1 MDRNNRGSHT
11 HTHSHTYIISPMDNI
26 FSNKNEENRESVEKL
41 NLDELYDQKKQED
54 LAKLYTF
61 NRILTRVHDKIKV
74 AARQKNSQQFCW
86 FLVPEMLIGVPN
98 YDKNAC
104 ITYLISKLE
113 ENDFVVRYTHP
124 NLLFIS
130 WKHYVP
136 NYVRTEIKKKTGTVL
151 DKFGNY
157 VSEADAETTAAVG
170 DGTPGSDLNMMLYT
184 KKGASASATAAASAK
199 KPAGDF
205 KSIASYK
212 PTGSLVYNNDLFKKI
227 EERM

>member
-1 MDRNNRGSHT
+1 
-11 HTHSHTYIISPMDNI
+11 MDNI
-26 FSNKNEENRESVEKL
+26 FSNRHEENRESVEKL
-41 NLDELYDQKKQED
+41 NLDDLYDQKKQED

-61 NRILTRVHDKIKV
+61 NRILTRVHEKIKV

-86 FLVPEMLIGVPN
+86 FLVPEVLIGVPN

-104 ITYLISKLE
+104 ITYMISKLE
-113 ENDFVVRYTHP
+113 ENDFITRYTHP

-136 NYVRTEIKKKTGTVL
+136 NYVRTEIKKKTGTII

-157 VSEADAETTAAVG
+157 VSETDAETDASAAA
-170 DGTPGSDLNMMLYT
+170 DGTPGTDLNMMIYN
-184 KKGASASATAAASAK
+184 KKGASAAATASAK

-205 KSIASYK
+205 KPITSYK
-212 PTGSLVYNNDLFKKI
+212 PTGSLVYNNELFKKI
-227 EERM
+227 DDRI

>member
-1 MDRNNRGSHT
+1 
-11 HTHSHTYIISPMDNI
+11 MDNI
-26 FSNKNEENRESVEKL
+26 FSSRNEENRESVEKL
-41 NLDELYDQKKQED
+41 NLDELYEQKKQED

-61 NRILTRVHDKIKV
+61 NRILTRVHEKIKV

-86 FLVPEMLIGVPN
+86 YLVPEMLVGVPN

-104 ITYLISKLE
+104 ITYIISKLE
-113 ENDFVVRYTHP
+113 ENDFIVRYTHP

-136 NYVRTEIKKKTGTVL
+136 NYVRTEIKKKTGTVI

-157 VSEADAETTAAVG
+157 VSEADAESSPAA
-170 DGTPGSDLNMMLYT
+170 DGNDMNMMMYNN
-184 KKGASASATAAASAK
+184 KGATAAAAAAAK

-205 KSIASYK
+205 KPITSYK
-212 PTGSLVYNNDLFKKI
+212 PTGNLIYNQDLFKKI
-227 EERM
+227 EDRM

>member
-1 MDRNNRGSHT
+1 
-11 HTHSHTYIISPMDNI
+11 MDNI
-26 FSNKNEENRESVEKL
+26 FSSRIEENRESVEKL

-113 ENDFVVRYTHP
+113 ENDFIVRYTHP

-136 NYVRTEIKKKTGTVL
+136 NYVRTEIKKKTGTII

-157 VSEADAETTAAVG
+157 VSEADAGESVVS
-170 DGTPGSDLNMMLYT
+170 DGTPGSDMNMMMYN
-184 KKGASASATAAASAK
+184 KKGAAPATSAAAK

-205 KSIASYK
+205 KPIASYK
-212 PTGSLVYNNDLFKKI
+212 PTGNLVYNNELFKKI

>member
-1 MDRNNRGSHT
+1 
-11 HTHSHTYIISPMDNI
+11 MDNI
-26 FSNKNEENRESVEKL
+26 FSNKHEENRESVEKL

-86 FLVPEMLIGVPN
+86 FLVPEMLMGVPN

-113 ENDFVVRYTHP
+113 ENDFVTRYTHP

-136 NYVRTEIKKKTGTVL
+136 NYVRTEIKKKTGTVI

-157 VSEADAETTAAVG
+157 VSEADADAPAA
-170 DGTPGSDLNMMLYT
+170 DGTPGSDLNMMLMNNN
-184 KKGASASATAAASAK
+184 KKGASATSVAK

-205 KSIASYK
+205 KPIASYK
-212 PTGSLVYNNDLFKKI
+212 PTGSLVYNHDLFKKI
-227 EERM
+227 DDRL

>member
-1 MDRNNRGSHT
+1 
-11 HTHSHTYIISPMDNI
+11 MDNI
-26 FSNKNEENRESVEKL
+26 FSSRNEENREIVEKL
-41 NLDELYDQKKQED
+41 NLDDLYDQKKQED

-61 NRILTRVHDKIKV
+61 NRILTRVHEKIKI

-86 FLVPEMLIGVPN
+86 FLVPEMLVGVPN

-104 ITYLISKLE
+104 ITYMISKLE
-113 ENDFVVRYTHP
+113 ENDFIIRYTHP

-136 NYVRTEIKKKTGTVL
+136 NYVRTEIKKKTGTVI

-157 VSEADAETTAAVG
+157 VAEADAEVIA
-170 DGTPGSDLNMMLYT
+170 DGTPGSDLNLMMYN
-184 KKGASASATAAASAK
+184 KKGMAAAATAATATAATVTAK

-205 KSIASYK
+205 KPIASYK

>member
-1 MDRNNRGSHT
+1 
-11 HTHSHTYIISPMDNI
+11 MDNI
-26 FSNKNEENRESVEKL
+26 FSNRSEENRESVEKL
-41 NLDELYDQKKQED
+41 NLDELYEQKKQED

-74 AARQKNSQQFCW
+74 ASRQKNSQQFCW
-86 FLVPEMLIGVPN
+86 FLVPEMLMGVPN
-98 YDKNAC
+98 YDKNGC

-130 WKHYVP
+130 WNHYVP
-136 NYVRTEIKKKTGTVL
+136 NYVRTEIKKKTGTVI

-157 VSEADAETTAAVG
+157 VSEADEASDAAAGGG
-170 DGTPGSDLNMMLYT
+170 DANAMMLYN
-184 KKGASASATAAASAK
+184 KKGAAAATAAAK

-205 KSIASYK
+205 KPIASYK
-212 PTGSLVYNNDLFKKI
+212 PTGSLIYNQELFKKI
-227 EERM
+227 EDRV

>member
-1 MDRNNRGSHT
+1 
-11 HTHSHTYIISPMDNI
+11 MDNI

-86 FLVPEMLIGVPN
+86 FLVPEVLIGVPN

-104 ITYLISKLE
+104 ITYMISKLE
-113 ENDFVVRYTHP
+113 ENDFITRYTHP

-136 NYVRTEIKKKTGTVL
+136 NYVRTEIKKKTGTII

-157 VSEADAETTAAVG
+157 VSETDAETDASAAA
-170 DGTPGSDLNMMLYT
+170 DGTPGTDLNMMMYN
-184 KKGASASATAAASAK
+184 KKGASAAATASAK

-205 KSIASYK
+205 KPITSYK
-212 PTGSLVYNNDLFKKI
+212 PTGSLVYNNELFKKI
-227 EERM
+227 DDRI

>member
-1 MDRNNRGSHT
+1 
-11 HTHSHTYIISPMDNI
+11 MDNI
-26 FSNKNEENRESVEKL
+26 FSNRHEENRESVEKL

-86 FLVPEMLIGVPN
+86 YLVPEMLMGVPN
-98 YDKNAC
+98 YDKDAC

-113 ENDFVVRYTHP
+113 ENDFITRYTHP

-136 NYVRTEIKKKTGTVL
+136 NYVRTEIKKKTGTVI

-157 VSEADAETTAAVG
+157 VSDAEEAAEDGGGGG
-170 DGTPGSDLNMMLYT
+170 DVNAMMYT
-184 KKGASASATAAASAK
+184 KKGAAAAATVAK

-205 KSIASYK
+205 KPIASYK
-212 PTGSLVYNNDLFKKI
+212 PTGNLIYNQELFRKI
-227 EERM
+227 EDRV

>member
-1 MDRNNRGSHT
+1 
-11 HTHSHTYIISPMDNI
+11 MDNI
-26 FSNKNEENRESVEKL
+26 FSSRNEENREIVEKL
-41 NLDELYDQKKQED
+41 NLDDLYDQKKQED

-61 NRILTRVHDKIKV
+61 NRILTRVHEKIKI

-86 FLVPEMLIGVPN
+86 FLVPEMLVGVPN

-104 ITYLISKLE
+104 ITYMISKLE
-113 ENDFVVRYTHP
+113 ENDFIIRYTHP

-136 NYVRTEIKKKTGTVL
+136 NYVRTEIKKKTGTVI

-157 VSEADAETTAAVG
+157 VAEADAEVIA
-170 DGTPGSDLNMMLYT
+170 DGTPGSDLNLMMYN
-184 KKGASASATAAASAK
+184 KKGTAAAATAATATAATVTAK

-205 KSIASYK
+205 KPIASYK

>member
-1 MDRNNRGSHT
+1 
-11 HTHSHTYIISPMDNI
+11 MDNI
-26 FSNKNEENRESVEKL
+26 FSSRNEENRESVEKL
-41 NLDELYDQKKQED
+41 NLDELYEQKKQED

-61 NRILTRVHDKIKV
+61 NRILTRVHEKIKV

-86 FLVPEMLIGVPN
+86 YLVPEMLVGVPN

-104 ITYLISKLE
+104 ITYIISKLE

-136 NYVRTEIKKKTGTVL
+136 NYVRTEIKKKTGTVI

-157 VSEADAETTAAVG
+157 VSEADAESSPAA
-170 DGTPGSDLNMMLYT
+170 DGNDMNMMMYNN
-184 KKGASASATAAASAK
+184 KGAAAAAAAAAK

-205 KSIASYK
+205 KPITSYK
-212 PTGSLVYNNDLFKKI
+212 PTGNLIYNQDLFKKI
-227 EERM
+227 EDRM

>member
-1 MDRNNRGSHT
+1 
-11 HTHSHTYIISPMDNI
+11 MDNI
-26 FSNKNEENRESVEKL
+26 FSNRHEENRESVEKL

-61 NRILTRVHDKIKV
+61 NRILTRVHEKIKV

-104 ITYLISKLE
+104 ITYIISKLE
-113 ENDFVVRYTHP
+113 ENDFVTRYTHP

-136 NYVRTEIKKKTGTVL
+136 NYVRTEIKKKTGTII

-157 VSEADAETTAAVG
+157 VSEADAETATA
-170 DGTPGSDLNMMLYT
+170 DGTPGADMNMMMYN
-184 KKGASASATAAASAK
+184 KKGAASAATAAAK

-205 KSIASYK
+205 KPITSYK
-212 PTGSLVYNNDLFKKI
+212 PTGSLVYNNELFKKI
-227 EERM
+227 DDRI

>member
-1 MDRNNRGSHT
+1 
-11 HTHSHTYIISPMDNI
+11 MDNI
-26 FSNKNEENRESVEKL
+26 FSSKNEENRESVEKL
-41 NLDELYDQKKQED
+41 NLDDLYDQKKQED

-86 FLVPEMLIGVPN
+86 FLVPEVLIGVPN

-113 ENDFVVRYTHP
+113 ENEFITRYTHP

-136 NYVRTEIKKKTGTVL
+136 NYVRTEIKKKTGTVI

-157 VSEADAETTAAVG
+157 VSEADADADRVA
-170 DGTPGSDLNMMLYT
+170 DGTPGTDLNMMMYN
-184 KKGASASATAAASAK
+184 KKGAAATTAAAAK
-199 KPAGDF
+199 KPATDF
-205 KSIASYK
+205 KPIASYK

-227 EERM
+227 DDRM

>member
-1 MDRNNRGSHT
+1 
-11 HTHSHTYIISPMDNI
+11 MDNI
-26 FSNKNEENRESVEKL
+26 FSNRHEENRESVEKL

-86 FLVPEMLIGVPN
+86 FLVPEMLMGVPN
-98 YDKNAC
+98 YDKDAC

-113 ENDFVVRYTHP
+113 ENDFITRYTHP

-136 NYVRTEIKKKTGTVL
+136 NYVRTEIKKKTGTVI

-157 VSEADAETTAAVG
+157 VSEAEEAAEGGGGGG
-170 DGTPGSDLNMMLYT
+170 DVNAMMYT
-184 KKGASASATAAASAK
+184 KKGATAAATVAAK

-205 KSIASYK
+205 KPIASYK
-212 PTGSLVYNNDLFKKI
+212 PTGNLIYNQELFRKI
-227 EERM
+227 EDRV

>member
-1 MDRNNRGSHT
+1 
-11 HTHSHTYIISPMDNI
+11 MDNI

-74 AARQKNSQQFCW
+74 AARQKKSQQFCW

-113 ENDFVVRYTHP
+113 ENDFVTRYTHP

-136 NYVRTEIKKKTGTVL
+136 NYVRTEIKKKTGTVI

-157 VSEADAETTAAVG
+157 VSEADADAAPTA
-170 DGTPGSDLNMMLYT
+170 DGTPGSDLNMMLMNN
-184 KKGASASATAAASAK
+184 KKGVSATSMAK

-205 KSIASYK
+205 KPIASYK
-212 PTGSLVYNNDLFKKI
+212 PTGNLVYNNDLFKKI
-227 EERM
+227 DDRV

>member
-1 MDRNNRGSHT
+1 
-11 HTHSHTYIISPMDNI
+11 MDNI
-26 FSNKNEENRESVEKL
+26 FSNRHEENRESVEKL
-41 NLDELYDQKKQED
+41 NLDELYEQKKQED

-86 FLVPEMLIGVPN
+86 YLVPEMLMGVPN
-98 YDKNAC
+98 YDKDAC

-113 ENDFVVRYTHP
+113 ENDFITRYTHP

-136 NYVRTEIKKKTGTVL
+136 NYVRTEIKKKTGTVI

-157 VSEADAETTAAVG
+157 VSEAEEAAEGGGGVG
-170 DGTPGSDLNMMLYT
+170 GGDVNAMMYT
-184 KKGASASATAAASAK
+184 KKGAAAAATVAK

-205 KSIASYK
+205 KPIASYK
-212 PTGSLVYNNDLFKKI
+212 PTGNLIYNQELFRKI
-227 EERM
+227 EDRV

>member
-1 MDRNNRGSHT
+1 
-11 HTHSHTYIISPMDNI
+11 MDNI
-26 FSNKNEENRESVEKL
+26 FSNRHEENRESVEKL
-41 NLDELYDQKKQED
+41 NLDDLYDQKKQED

-61 NRILTRVHDKIKV
+61 NRILTRVHEKIKV

-86 FLVPEMLIGVPN
+86 FLVPEVLIGVPN

-104 ITYLISKLE
+104 ITYMISKLE
-113 ENDFVVRYTHP
+113 ENDFITRYTHP

-136 NYVRTEIKKKTGTVL
+136 NYVRTEIKKKTGTII

-157 VSEADAETTAAVG
+157 VSETDAETDASAAA
-170 DGTPGSDLNMMLYT
+170 DGTPGTDLNMMMYN
-184 KKGASASATAAASAK
+184 KKGASAAATAAAK

-205 KSIASYK
+205 KPITSYK
-212 PTGSLVYNNDLFKKI
+212 PTGSLVYNHELFKKI
-227 EERM
+227 DDRI

>member
-1 MDRNNRGSHT
+1 
-11 HTHSHTYIISPMDNI
+11 MDNI

-61 NRILTRVHDKIKV
+61 NRILTRVHEKIKV

-113 ENDFVVRYTHP
+113 ENDFLVRYTHP

-136 NYVRTEIKKKTGTVL
+136 NYVRTEIKKKTGTVI

>member
-1 MDRNNRGSHT
+1 
-11 HTHSHTYIISPMDNI
+11 MDNI
-26 FSNKNEENRESVEKL
+26 FSNRHEENRESVEKL
-41 NLDELYDQKKQED
+41 NLDELYEQKKQED

-86 FLVPEMLIGVPN
+86 FLVPEMLMGVPN
-98 YDKNAC
+98 YDKDAC

-113 ENDFVVRYTHP
+113 ENDFITRYTHP

-136 NYVRTEIKKKTGTVL
+136 NYVRTEIKKKTGTVI

-157 VSEADAETTAAVG
+157 VSEAEEAAEGGGGGG
-170 DGTPGSDLNMMLYT
+170 DVNTMMYT
-184 KKGASASATAAASAK
+184 KKGAAAAATVAAK

-205 KSIASYK
+205 KPIASYK
-212 PTGSLVYNNDLFKKI
+212 PTGTLIYNQELFRKI
-227 EERM
+227 EDRV

>member
-1 MDRNNRGSHT
+1 M
-11 HTHSHTYIISPMDNI
+11 
-26 FSNKNEENRESVEKL
+26 
-41 NLDELYDQKKQED
+41 
-54 LAKLYTF
+54 
-61 NRILTRVHDKIKV
+61 
-74 AARQKNSQQFCW
+74 
-86 FLVPEMLIGVPN
+86 GVPN

-104 ITYLISKLE
+104 ITYMISKLE
-113 ENDFVVRYTHP
+113 ENDFIIRYTHP

-136 NYVRTEIKKKTGTVL
+136 NYVRTEIKKKTGTVI

-157 VSEADAETTAAVG
+157 VSEADADVIA
-170 DGTPGSDLNMMLYT
+170 DGTPGSDLNMMMYT
-184 KKGASASATAAASAK
+184 KKGTAATAATAVAK

-205 KSIASYK
+205 KPITSYK

>member
-1 MDRNNRGSHT
+1 
-11 HTHSHTYIISPMDNI
+11 MDNI
-26 FSNKNEENRESVEKL
+26 FSSRIEENRESVEKL

-86 FLVPEMLIGVPN
+86 FLVPEVLIGVPN

-113 ENDFVVRYTHP
+113 ENDFIVRYTHP

-136 NYVRTEIKKKTGTVL
+136 NYVRTEIKKKTGTII

-157 VSEADAETTAAVG
+157 VSEADTGESVVS
-170 DGTPGSDLNMMLYT
+170 DGTPGSDLNMMMYS
-184 KKGASASATAAASAK
+184 KKGAAAATSAAAK

-205 KSIASYK
+205 KPIASYK
-212 PTGSLVYNNDLFKKI
+212 PTGNLVYNNELFKKI

>member
-1 MDRNNRGSHT
+1 
-11 HTHSHTYIISPMDNI
+11 MDNI
-26 FSNKNEENRESVEKL
+26 FSNRHEENRESVEKL
-41 NLDELYDQKKQED
+41 NLDDLYDQKKQED

-61 NRILTRVHDKIKV
+61 NRILTRVHEKIKV

-86 FLVPEMLIGVPN
+86 FLVPEVLIGVPN

-104 ITYLISKLE
+104 ITYMISKLE
-113 ENDFVVRYTHP
+113 ENDFITRYTHP

-136 NYVRTEIKKKTGTVL
+136 NYVRTEIKKKTGTII

-157 VSEADAETTAAVG
+157 VSETDAETDASAAA
-170 DGTPGSDLNMMLYT
+170 DGTPGTDLNMMMYN
-184 KKGASASATAAASAK
+184 KKGASAAATASAK

-205 KSIASYK
+205 KPITSYK
-212 PTGSLVYNNDLFKKI
+212 PTGSLVYNNELFKKI
-227 EERM
+227 DDRI

>member
-1 MDRNNRGSHT
+1 
-11 HTHSHTYIISPMDNI
+11 MDNI
-26 FSNKNEENRESVEKL
+26 FSNRSEENRESVEKL
-41 NLDELYDQKKQED
+41 NLDELYEQKKQED

-74 AARQKNSQQFCW
+74 ASRQKNSQQFCW
-86 FLVPEMLIGVPN
+86 FLVPEMLMGVPN
-98 YDKNAC
+98 YDKNGC

-136 NYVRTEIKKKTGTVL
+136 NYVRTEIKKKTGTVI

-157 VSEADAETTAAVG
+157 VSEADEASDAAAGGG
-170 DGTPGSDLNMMLYT
+170 DANAMMLYN
-184 KKGASASATAAASAK
+184 KKGAAAATAAAK

-205 KSIASYK
+205 KPIAFYK
-212 PTGSLVYNNDLFKKI
+212 PTGNLIYNQELFKKI
-227 EERM
+227 KDCV

>member
-1 MDRNNRGSHT
+1 
-11 HTHSHTYIISPMDNI
+11 MDNI
-26 FSNKNEENRESVEKL
+26 FSNRHEENRESVEKL
-41 NLDELYDQKKQED
+41 NLDELYEQKKQED

-86 FLVPEMLIGVPN
+86 YLVPEMLMGVPN
-98 YDKNAC
+98 YDKDAC

-113 ENDFVVRYTHP
+113 ENDFITRYTHP

-136 NYVRTEIKKKTGTVL
+136 TYVRTEIKKKTGTVI

-157 VSEADAETTAAVG
+157 VSDAEEAAEGGGGGG
-170 DGTPGSDLNMMLYT
+170 DVNAMMYT
-184 KKGASASATAAASAK
+184 KKGAAAAATVAK

-205 KSIASYK
+205 KPIASYK
-212 PTGSLVYNNDLFKKI
+212 PTGNLIYNQELFRKI
-227 EERM
+227 EDRV

>member
-1 MDRNNRGSHT
+1 
-11 HTHSHTYIISPMDNI
+11 MDNI
-26 FSNKNEENRESVEKL
+26 FSNRHEENRESVEKL
-41 NLDELYDQKKQED
+41 NLDDLYDQKKQED

-61 NRILTRVHDKIKV
+61 NRILTRVHEKIKV

-86 FLVPEMLIGVPN
+86 FLVPEMLMGVPN

-104 ITYLISKLE
+104 ITYMISKLE
-113 ENDFVVRYTHP
+113 ENDFITRYTHP

-136 NYVRTEIKKKTGTVL
+136 NYVRTEIKKKTGTII

-157 VSEADAETTAAVG
+157 VSETDAETDASAAA
-170 DGTPGSDLNMMLYT
+170 DGTPGTDLNMMMYN
-184 KKGASASATAAASAK
+184 KKGASAAATASAK

-205 KSIASYK
+205 KPITSYK
-212 PTGSLVYNNDLFKKI
+212 PTGSLVYNNELFKKI
-227 EERM
+227 DDRI

>member
-1 MDRNNRGSHT
+1 MVLIVPLTG
-11 HTHSHTYIISPMDNI
+11 IMDNI
-26 FSNKNEENRESVEKL
+26 FSNRNEENRENVEKL
-41 NLDELYDQKKQED
+41 NLDELYEQKKQED

-74 AARQKNSQQFCW
+74 AARQKKSQQFCW
-86 FLVPEMLIGVPN
+86 YLVPEMLMGVPN

-104 ITYLISKLE
+104 ITYMISNLE

-136 NYVRTEIKKKTGTVL
+136 NYVRTEIKKKTGTVI

-157 VSEADAETTAAVG
+157 VSDADPATAAA
-170 DGTPGSDLNMMLYT
+170 DGTPDSDLNLMMYN
-184 KKGASASATAAASAK
+184 KKGATAAATASAK
-199 KPAGDF
+199 KPAGEF
-205 KSIASYK
+205 KPIASYK
-212 PTGSLVYNNDLFKKI
+212 PTGNLIYNQDLFKKI
-227 EERM
+227 EDRV

>member
-1 MDRNNRGSHT
+1 
-11 HTHSHTYIISPMDNI
+11 MDNI
-26 FSNKNEENRESVEKL
+26 FSNRHEENRESVEKL
-41 NLDELYDQKKQED
+41 NLDELYEQKKQED

-61 NRILTRVHDKIKV
+61 NRILTRIHDKIKV

-86 FLVPEMLIGVPN
+86 FLVPEMLMGVPN
-98 YDKNAC
+98 YDKDAC

-113 ENDFVVRYTHP
+113 ENDFVTRYTHP

-136 NYVRTEIKKKTGTVL
+136 NYVRTEIKKKTGTVI

-157 VSEADAETTAAVG
+157 VSEADEASDAAAGGG
-170 DGTPGSDLNMMLYT
+170 DANAMMLYN
-184 KKGASASATAAASAK
+184 KKGAAAVTAAAK

-205 KSIASYK
+205 KPIASYK
-212 PTGSLVYNNDLFKKI
+212 PTGNLIYNQELFRKI
-227 EERM
+227 EDRV

>member
-1 MDRNNRGSHT
+1 
-11 HTHSHTYIISPMDNI
+11 MDNI
-26 FSNKNEENRESVEKL
+26 FSNRSEENRESVEKL
-41 NLDELYDQKKQED
+41 NLDELYEQKKQED

-74 AARQKNSQQFCW
+74 ASRQKNSQQFCW
-86 FLVPEMLIGVPN
+86 FLVPEMLMGVPN
-98 YDKNAC
+98 YDKNGC

-136 NYVRTEIKKKTGTVL
+136 NYVRTEIKKKTGTVI

-157 VSEADAETTAAVG
+157 VSEADEASDAAAGGG
-170 DGTPGSDLNMMLYT
+170 DANAMMLYN
-184 KKGASASATAAASAK
+184 KKGAAAATAAAK

-205 KSIASYK
+205 KPIASYK
-212 PTGSLVYNNDLFKKI
+212 PIGNLIYNQELFKKI
-227 EERM
+227 EDRV